1 MNRKIAYITPAV
13 IKRVSVELESPV
25 LAGSVVNEHSEIKT
39 TGQEVVTHDFSD
51 SSFNQVWE

>member
-1 MNRKIAYITPAV
+1 MNRRIAYITPAV

-25 LAGSVVNEHSEIKT
+25 LAGSVVTKDSQIQT
-39 TGQEVVTHDFSD
+39 TGQEVETHDFSG